1 VIGQKQEGST
11 SMKPHLIRLSALS
24 GVLLV
29 ALTLSACGGDDSSGA
44 SKKPFNAT
52 DVRFVQ
58 KMLPHHMQAL
68 RTSEVV
74 IERGKD
80 PQVKAIAKKIN
91 TAQKQEISEMQ
102 GYLKTFGAK
111 ASKPPVDQKMVW
123 DNNLAD
129 EKAAPSPEQL
139 DTIFLTNMV
148 PHHAAAIP
156 MSQMEIEMG
165 KFSPTRKLAE
175 QIKKT
180 QRMEI
185 MEMNQILR
193 SKG

>member
-1 VIGQKQEGST
+1 
-11 SMKPHLIRLSALS
+11 M
-24 GVLLV
+24 LLV
-29 ALTLSACGGDDSSGA
+29 AVAISACGADDSSSA

-52 DVRFVQ
+52 DLRFVQ

-68 RTSEVV
+68 RTSAVV

-80 PQVKAIAKKIN
+80 PQVKAIARKIS
-91 TAQKQEISEMQ
+91 TAQKQEIAEMQ

-111 ASKPPVDQKMVW
+111 AKTPPVDQQMVW

-129 EKAAPSPEQL
+129 EKAAASPEQL

-148 PHHAAAIP
+148 PHHSAAIP
-156 MSQMEIEMG
+156 MAQMEIEMG
-165 KFSPTRKLAE
+165 RFGSTRKLAE

-185 MEMNQILR
+185 MEMNKILR
-193 SKG
+193 AKG